1 MRRAPDRGLSPQ
13 IGAAKRAVITEL
25 PLPQLLLLLPA
36 RNNASF
42 GIYRKNPCGAINQA
56 AAQMEQQ
63 EEEEEEVGRMDDF
76 VRPPMNSI
84 RLI

>member
-25 PLPQLLLLLPA
+25 PLPQLLLQLPA

-63 EEEEEEVGRMDDF
+63 EERGEEVGRMDDF